1 MIMFQFYTTVSFTV
15 QKLCFNSCLLNV
27 IELVLWTKLYTR
39 IMYPVDCT
47 IMTGVY
53 SVRLY
58 ETVLGTALGCAYS
71 LGGVQPGGLALRM
84 RMTRIMIASICA
96 HGMLGHQ
103 CRPLC

>member
-1 MIMFQFYTTVSFTV
+1 MNDWI
-15 QKLCFNSCLLNV
+15 
-27 IELVLWTKLYTR
+27 LWIKLYTR

-47 IMTGVY
+47 MMTGVY

-84 RMTRIMIASICA
+84 RMTRIMMASICA